1 VSRRCSWGI
10 RYNFLIVVQTFG
22 AALWIVDYV
31 LQGALN
37 GVDRLYF
44 HQGTISN
51 CVSESRFIKHLL
63 NDTRHTVSGASLP
76 FSLHTMARHLFPS
89 FLEPMVLN

>member
-1 VSRRCSWGI
+1 MCDLTKRAQLRRFCSDMLRRRHQPRMSSLFFLSEKIHEPGI
-10 RYNFLIVVQTFG
+10 LQTFG

-51 CVSESRFIKHLL
+51 CVSTLL
-63 NDTRHTVSGASLP
+63 LIASVSC
-76 FSLHTMARHLFPS
+76 
-89 FLEPMVLN
+89 

>member
-1 VSRRCSWGI
+1 MDRPR
-10 RYNFLIVVQTFG
+10 FVQTFG

-44 HQGTISN
+44 HQGNNECDHPELS
-51 CVSESRFIKHLL
+51 
-63 NDTRHTVSGASLP
+63 DQY
-76 FSLHTMARHLFPS
+76 
-89 FLEPMVLN
+89 

>member
-1 VSRRCSWGI
+1 MSQRFHMPDDDSELMDRP
-10 RYNFLIVVQTFG
+10 RFVQTFG

-51 CVSESRFIKHLL
+51 CVS
-63 NDTRHTVSGASLP
+63 ASVVP
-76 FSLHTMARHLFPS
+76 R
-89 FLEPMVLN
+89 EPIG